1 MRAMTRAA
9 ERVLALAL
17 AEVGYLEKASNAQL
31 DSPTANAGSGNYT
44 KYARDLDA
52 VEGLFNGR
60 KQGAAWCA
68 VFAIWPFVRAFGAE
82 LAMRMLYLPAKSLGA
97 GVKYLAQYFQRAGR
111 FFKTGPQP
119 GDLIFFYKKDLTS
132 WAHVGLVERTDGER
146 VYTVEGNAS
155 GASGVTPNGGGVV
168 RKGYALTYDRIAGY
182 GRPDWPAAEEGEEED
197 MLTGKEIVERINE
210 YTAALPVPDWAE
222 GELREAVEM
231 GITDGSDPTG
241 LIPRYQAAIM
251 ALRAAKAEVRP

>member
-52 VEGLFNGR
+52 VEGFFNGR

-111 FFKTGPQP
+111 FFTAGPEP
-119 GDLIFFYKKDLTS
+119 GDLIFFYKRDLTS

-168 RKGYALTYDRIAGY
+168 RKSYALTYERIAGY
-182 GRPDWPAAEEGEEED
+182 GRPDWPAAEEADGASDYAKTSTEKAKEAGIIQGDTNGGYRWHDPITREE
-197 MLTGKEIVERINE
+197 L
-210 YTAALPVPDWAE
+210 
-222 GELREAVEM
+222 AVVL
-231 GITDGSDPTG
+231 DRLG
-241 LIPRYQAAIM
+241 L
-251 ALRAAKAEVRP
+251 LG